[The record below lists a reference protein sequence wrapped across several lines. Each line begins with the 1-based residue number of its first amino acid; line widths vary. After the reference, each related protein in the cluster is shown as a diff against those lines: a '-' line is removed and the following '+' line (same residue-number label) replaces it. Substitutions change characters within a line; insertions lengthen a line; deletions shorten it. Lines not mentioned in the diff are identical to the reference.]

1 MATKKEHVI
10 GLDLIRTIA
19 IVSVICG
26 HFFSV
31 NTPFNDVPFE
41 GWSMII
47 QGLLKSI
54 FCNIGVPLFLMLSGY
69 LCCKKEFSTRYYK
82 GLIRIF
88 ISYLIISFITWGILS
103 QGHSLSELFWGVL
116 GFKTIGYAWYLEMYI
131 GLFLLIPFLN
141 IVIKKVYD
149 AGDKRML
156 YALSLTAMILTALPT
171 MVSREGHI
179 VLSRYWEMNFPV
191 TFYLLGAYIRMYQ
204 PRLPWKYISIAIF
217 ILCMNPIIC
226 VIIGSDK
233 LISITGAYYS
243 IMNIVA
249 VYILFVI
256 FYSIKKYWLIKWLR
270 LFLFPVWRC
279 I

>member
-1 MATKKEHVI
+1 M
-10 GLDLIRTIA
+10 
-19 IVSVICG
+19 
-26 HFFSV
+26 
-31 NTPFNDVPFE
+31 
-41 GWSMII
+41 
-47 QGLLKSI
+47 
-54 FCNIGVPLFLMLSGY
+54 
-69 LCCKKEFSTRYYK
+69 
-82 GLIRIF
+82 IRIL
-88 ISYLIISFITWGILS
+88 ISYLIISIITWGILS
-103 QGHSLSELFWGVL
+103 PEHSLSELFWGIL

-149 AGDKRML
+149 AGNKRMI
-156 YALSLTAMILTALPT
+156 YAVSLTAMILTALHT

-204 PRLPWKYISIAIF
+204 LRLPWKYISIAIF
-217 ILCMNPIIC
+217 ILCINPIIC

-233 LISITGAYYS
+233 LVSITGAYYG

-256 FYSIKKYWLIKWLR
+256 FYPIKKVPAKKVVTVVSFSCLEMYLISFVTDKMLYPVAMEHFYTTQSK
-270 LFLFPVWRC
+270 FLIWFVRITSC
-279 I
+279 LLVVDFLCAFALKKMINFIYK